1 MIQTSVNWL
10 HEGASLL
17 TSQNTEEPKAASV
30 DVTRDKDGHP
40 IYDTAREVV
49 IKERFYALVCM
60 MRRLR
65 RGCPWDRE
73 QTPESL
79 KKYVLEESYEVLEA
93 IENRD
98 WRALEDELGDFMLQV
113 IFQAEIQEERGE
125 FAIEDVLEGIV
136 TKMVGRHPH
145 VFGDL
150 SLAEAKD
157 VEANWDSFKQKE
169 KGEAAPTSALASLTK
184 GLPALLESYKIGKKA
199 AKVGFDWDDP
209 LRVLDKIEEEIAEVR
224 QAFQEQDRA
233 HQQEELGDLLFAV
246 SNLVRKAGFEPEE
259 TLRLAN
265 AKFVRRFK
273 AMESLATSQG
283 RDFKALDL
291 DQQEILWNTVKKD
304 PPN

>member
-1 MIQTSVNWL
+1 
-10 HEGASLL
+10 
-17 TSQNTEEPKAASV
+17 
-30 DVTRDKDGHP
+30 
-40 IYDTAREVV
+40 
-49 IKERFYALVCM
+49 M

-98 WRALEDELGDFMLQV
+98 WRALEDELGDFILQV
-113 IFQAEIQEERGE
+113 VFQAEIQEERGE

-136 TKMVGRHPH
+136 SKMVGRHPH

-157 VEANWDSFKQKE
+157 VEANWDQFKQRE
-169 KGEAAPTSALASLTK
+169 KGEAAPVSVFATLTK

-209 LRVLDKIEEEIAEVR
+209 QRVLDKIEEEIGEVR
-224 QAFQEQDRA
+224 QAFQADDRT

-259 TLRLAN
+259 TLRQAN

-273 AMESLATSQG
+273 AMETMAGEQG
-283 RDFKALDL
+283 RDFNALDL
-291 DQQEILWNTVKKD
+291 DEQEALWNAVKKKS
-304 PPN
+304 